1 MSPVCGMGCAPA
13 AGAWPAPGARNRNDS
28 SHSGPFFF
36 SAPYHARH
44 GTLCTPRLSSPSL
57 TLALSAVQKTQA
69 APLNATALADK
80 LATAADSVHAAASK
94 TASTLKSAKETLL
107 NAAVLKQPG
116 VDSGKGPGHGLFT
129 GKHVILFLSDQ
140 ETPLLH
146 TPPGWAEANLPG
158 AARLKAKGVEFRRA
172 YSNACMCTSARA
184 TLFTGFL
191 STQHNAR
198 YVLETPMPA
207 DQYPQVETP
216 ADLPNLATA
225 AAAAG
230 YEVVYKG
237 KMHLAKPANSAT
249 WNWTAQD
256 AGKFGFK
263 RWNYPDAGANQS
275 LSESGGLPAKNDERF
290 MEGEGPASE
299 GKEGT
304 YQYIREKLAHAV
316 KPVFLV
322 ISLVNPHDV
331 LFFPLQFAASGYSPT
346 LLEGPIELPPTWI
359 ENLSTKPISQAQWA
373 AFNVLVGAAPQ
384 NISQAYQYVN
394 FYANLVKQTDAYLN
408 STLNLL
414 EELGLTQKTVVI
426 KTADHGE
433 MGLSHNNQVRVGARG
448 EGRLRG
454 PAPGEGP
461 RDAVRRRWRRG
472 KARSC
477 FFFFFSH
484 LSLPPPLRPHP
495 PPPPPPT
502 HTPPPSKNRFKK
514 CSTSTKSPS
523 ACRSSSPTRSCFP
536 RR

>member
-1 MSPVCGMGCAPA
+1 MGSTDMLSVCGTGCAPG

-28 SHSGPFFF
+28 SHSGTFFF

-44 GTLCTPRLSSPSL
+44 GTLCTPRLSPPSL
-57 TLALSAVQKTQA
+57 TLALSAIKTQA

-107 NAAVLKQPG
+107 NAAILKQPG

-158 AARLKAKGVEFRRA
+158 EARLKAKGVEFRRA
-172 YSNACMCTSARA
+172 YSNACMCTAARA

-207 DQYPQVETP
+207 DLYPQVMTP

-237 KMHLAKPANSAT
+237 KMHLTKPADSTT

-256 AGKFGFK
+256 AGKYGFK

-275 LSESGGLPAKNDERF
+275 LSESGGLPTSNDERF
-290 MEGEGPASE
+290 MESEGPASE

-304 YQYIREKLAHAV
+304 YQYIREKLAHAA

-331 LFFPLQFAASGYSPT
+331 LFFPKQFAASGYSPT
-346 LLEGPIELPPTWI
+346 LLEGPIELPLTWA

-373 AFNVLVGAAPQ
+373 ASNLLAGLAPQ
-384 NISQAYQYVN
+384 NISQAYQYLN

-433 MGLSHNNQVRVGARG
+433 MALSHNNQVRAGARRG
-448 EGRLRG
+448 VGCVGLLRAG
-454 PAPGEGP
+454 PSRRCPASLAPGRALATLSGVACSGQGP
-461 RDAVRRRWRRG
+461 RDAVQRRWRRG
-472 KARSC
+472 KA
-477 FFFFFSH
+477 
-484 LSLPPPLRPHP
+484 
-495 PPPPPPT
+495 
-502 HTPPPSKNRFKK
+502 
-514 CSTSTKSPS
+514 CS
-523 ACRSSSPTRSCFP
+523 
-536 RR
+536 